1 MPADLLSLYLPNL
14 LLILSIF
21 IVGAASPGP
30 ATLMILNV
38 SAREGRAAGV
48 MLSLGIVTGSVFWAC
63 VAALG
68 FVAALKTSVLFFT
81 AMKMA
86 GGLYLLFL
94 AFRAFRSA
102 SRKPASSVTEEAPEP
117 IPHGT
122 QYLRGLLL
130 HLTNPKAPL
139 VWMATLSVGAAAT
152 APPAF
157 LYTAVA
163 LCAFA
168 GTGVFVGYACLF
180 STRSAATA
188 YQKMRRPFDIVI
200 GTLFGAAG
208 IRLLT
213 LKTA

>member
-1 MPADLLSLYLPNL
+1 
-14 LLILSIF
+14 
-21 IVGAASPGP
+21 
-30 ATLMILNV
+30 
-38 SAREGRAAGV
+38 
-48 MLSLGIVTGSVFWAC
+48 MLSLGIVTGSIFWAC

-68 FVAALKTSVLFFT
+68 FVAALKTSILFFT

-94 AFRAFRSA
+94 AFRAFRST
-102 SRKPASSVTEEAPEP
+102 SRKPAAGVPEATPVT
-117 IPHGT
+117 ISHSR

-152 APPAF
+152 APPVF
-157 LYTAVA
+157 LFTAVA
-163 LCAFA
+163 LCALA

-180 STRSAATA
+180 STRSAVAA
-188 YQKMRRPFDIVI
+188 YRKMRRPFDLVI

-208 IRLLT
+208 IKLLT
-213 LKTA
+213 LKSA